1 MTIGQ
6 VFNGRAKQCSH
17 QNQSAPACC
26 ELGLLEIFD
35 LAKNMQ
41 IFPIDLIW
49 LKVWSDRARHSGRHV
64 FH

>member
-1 MTIGQ
+1 MAGQ
-6 VFNGRAKQCSH
+6 SNVRTKIKARQRAV
-17 QNQSAPACC
+17 N
-26 ELGLLEIFD
+26 LGCWKFLY
-35 LAKNMQ
+35 LAKNLR

>member
-1 MTIGQ
+1 MAGQ
-6 VFNGRAKQCSH
+6 SNVRTKSKARQRVVN
-17 QNQSAPACC
+17 
-26 ELGLLEIFD
+26 LGCWKFFD

-64 FH
+64 FY